1 MFSLVCQYIQQ
12 WQLISPN
19 GPQMQL
25 TKLEKTYYGEE
36 ERKQNED
43 TVWLHRE
50 KYAGLSNWES
60 WESLVSQSFAG
71 LFE

>member
-1 MFSLVCQYIQQ
+1 
-12 WQLISPN
+12 
-19 GPQMQL
+19 MQL